1 VGIYWN
7 NRQHL
12 LHAARRV
19 NGRVLWANLYM
30 LFWLALIPF
39 VTEWVNENN
48 PAPLPVAVYG
58 AVLLMTGCAYETLS
72 RALIACDGAQSAPG
86 QAVGKDRTGM
96 ISLFLYAV
104 AIPLSFAS
112 ERVALALYVLL
123 AALWFLPERRIERI
137 QVA

>member
-1 VGIYWN
+1 
-7 NRQHL
+7 
-12 LHAARRV
+12 
-19 NGRVLWANLYM
+19 VLWANLYM

-48 PAPLPVAVYG
+48 PAPLPVALYG
-58 AVLLMTGCAYETLS
+58 AVLLMTGCANETLS
-72 RALIACDGAQSAPG
+72 RALITCDGAQSPPG
-86 QAVGKDRTGM
+86 QAVGKDRKGM
-96 ISLFLYAV
+96 ISPLLYAV